1 MSPAATEIVVGIL
14 HPGEMGAAV
23 GAALATRAV
32 DVRWVPVG
40 RSESTRRRAEQAGLR
55 PVPTLQDL
63 VEQSQ
68 VILSIC
74 PPAEAIRVATEV
86 ARLGFS
92 GVYVDANA
100 VAPST
105 AEQIGAAIHAV
116 GASFVDASIIGPPP
130 GAGRQTTV
138 YVSGP
143 GAPAVADLLAGS
155 DQLVVRTLGTTSTT
169 AASASA
175 SALKMCYAAWTK
187 GTQALLLAIRSA
199 ASAYDVD
206 DALVDEWN
214 RSQPTLAARCEAAA
228 RSAPK
233 AWRWSAEMH
242 EIAITFA
249 SAGLPSGFSTS
260 AAEIFDRLSGF
271 KDDQPDL
278 GAVLAALEPGSTAGS

>member
-1 MSPAATEIVVGIL
+1 MMSPKATEEVVGVL

-23 GAALATRAV
+23 GTTLTARAV

-55 PVPTLQDL
+55 PSPTLQDL

-74 PPAEAIRVATEV
+74 PPAEAVTVATEV
-86 ARLGFS
+86 GRLGFR

-100 VAPST
+100 IAPST
-105 AEQIGAAIHAV
+105 AEQISAVMHAV

-130 GAGRQTTV
+130 ADGRQTTV
-138 YVSGP
+138 YLSGP
-143 GAPAVADLLAGS
+143 GAPTVADLLAGS

-169 AASASA
+169 AASA
-175 SALKMCYAAWTK
+175 LKMCYAAWTK
-187 GTQALLLAIRSA
+187 GTQALLLAIRGA
-199 ASAYDVD
+199 ACAHDVD
-206 DALVDEWN
+206 DALVDEWS
-214 RSQPTLAARCEAAA
+214 RSQPALVARCEAAA

-242 EIAITFA
+242 EVAVTFT
-249 SAGLPSGFSTS
+249 SAGLPSGFSTA

-271 KDDQPDL
+271 KDEHPGLDE
-278 GAVLAALEPGSTAGS
+278 VLASLAPGSSAQA